1 MRDRITFDFRSG
13 EIIFDTP
20 TQEGVEVDPNLK
32 DKKAAIFA
40 AAGYRAY
47 ELEDVIEEFNP
58 LFRCLGIEEVKLF
71 EKRK

>member
-20 TQEGVEVDPNLK
+20 LQEGTEVDPNLK

-40 AAGYRAY
+40 AAGYQTC
-47 ELEDVIEEFNP
+47 ELKDFIEEFNP
-58 LFRCLGIEEVKLF
+58 MFRSLGIEEVKLF
-71 EKRK
+71 ERRK